1 LPLTHRKHQPWTSFL
16 GLTGYYWKFLHNYA
30 LLAKPLTAL
39 LTKKGFTWSDQ
50 ATQSFQQLNLA
61 MMSTPVLALLDFTKA
76 FSIETDACN
85 TGIGTVL
92 MQDKHPVAYLSKVLG
107 VNNCKLSVYEKEF
120 LAVMLAIDR
129 WRPYL

>member
-1 LPLTHRKHQPWTSFL
+1 
-16 GLTGYYWKFLHNYA
+16 
-30 LLAKPLTAL
+30 
-39 LTKKGFTWSDQ
+39 
-50 ATQSFQQLNLA
+50 
-61 MMSTPVLALLDFTKA
+61 
-76 FSIETDACN
+76 
-85 TGIGTVL
+85 